1 MRHDDYGHN
10 KMENQ
15 DKDTIWAALLHF
27 GMNMWCDQPVKA
39 YKDYTQEELCRGH
52 KSPQIIYQMK
62 TILLFTCAVVGALRI
77 DGVQPSLDAPKQTV
91 AEVQYPE
98 HVFTNGAGRLCV
110 DFGKDAFGW
119 LEIDAPTAGLDYFL
133 AMGEHLKHDGTL
145 NRMPSGTVRCV
156 GVKWH
161 TEKSGFQRVP
171 TPPDLRNLFAAKEG
185 AAIALPEEFGIVTPF
200 RAVEIY
206 GCAFPVTEK
215 TIRRRVVSYPADRD
229 ESAFT
234 CDDPCLTAVWDF
246 CKYSM
251 FATSFAG
258 QFVDGDRE
266 RIPYEADAFV
276 SQLNWYAISSDYAYP
291 RKSIEYLYTHA
302 TWPTEFKQISILSA
316 WADWMWT
323 GDTHSLER
331 HYDLLKRDKLLLS
344 FRRGDGLLVTGGER
358 RPHPHTTNRLG
369 LADIVD
375 WPISER
381 DGFEFRDVN
390 AVVNAFH
397 YRDLEAMAEIAAA
410 IGKAADAETF
420 KAQARETYAA
430 FQRTFFDEK
439 TGLYRDGEGA
449 RHSSLHANALALAFG
464 LVPEACAGKVADWV
478 ESRGMA
484 CSVYFAQYLF
494 EALYRCGRDAAAL
507 RLMTAENE
515 RSWMGM
521 MKQGATITMEAWNS
535 RVKPNLDW
543 NHAWGATPLNAI
555 SRFLL
560 GVTPLEPGF
569 RRVAIRPQIGWLVS
583 ARGTIP
589 TAVGPITVEVTPER
603 LTFESPVPAR
613 VMFGDKTCDFPPGRH
628 VVGGTEKK
636 TN

>member
-1 MRHDDYGHN
+1 
-10 KMENQ
+10 
-15 DKDTIWAALLHF
+15 
-27 GMNMWCDQPVKA
+27 
-39 YKDYTQEELCRGH
+39 
-52 KSPQIIYQMK
+52 MK
-62 TILLFTCAVVGALRI
+62 TILLFTCATVGILRI
-77 DGVQPSLDAPKQTV
+77 DGIQTPLGSPKQTV

-98 HVFTNGAGRLCV
+98 RVFTNSAGRLCV

-119 LEIDAPTAGLDYFL
+119 LEIDAPAAGLDYFL
-133 AMGEHLKHDGTL
+133 AIGEHLNHDGTL
-145 NRMPSGTVRCV
+145 NRMPPGTVRCV

-161 TEKSGFQRVP
+161 TERTGFQRVP

-185 AAIALPEEFGIVTPF
+185 AAIELPEKFGIVTPF
-200 RAVEIY
+200 RAAEIY
-206 GCAFPVTEK
+206 SCAFPMTAK
-215 TIRRRVVSYPADRD
+215 TIRRCVVVYPADRD
-229 ESAFT
+229 ESAFS
-234 CDDPCLTAVWDF
+234 CDDPRLTAVWDF

-266 RIPYEADAFV
+266 RIPYEADSFV

-291 RKSIEYLYTHA
+291 RKSVEYLYTHP

-323 GDTHSLER
+323 GDMRSLER
-331 HYDLLKRDKLLLS
+331 HYDLLKRDKLLMS
-344 FRRGDGLLVTGGER
+344 FRRDDGLLVTGGER
-358 RPHPHTTNRLG
+358 RPHPYTTNRLG

-381 DGFEFRDVN
+381 DGFAFRDVN

-397 YRDLEAMAEIAAA
+397 YRDLMAMADIATA

-420 KAQARETYAA
+420 KAQARATYAA
-430 FQRTFFDEK
+430 FQHVFFDEK
-439 TGLYRDGEGA
+439 TGLYLDGEGA
-449 RHSSLHANALALAFG
+449 HHSSLHANALALAFG
-464 LVPEACAGKVADWV
+464 LVPEARAGKVADWV

-484 CSVYFAQYLF
+484 CSVYFAQYLL
-494 EALYRCGRDAAAL
+494 EALYRAGRDAAAL
-507 RLMTAENE
+507 RLLTAEND
-515 RSWMGM
+515 RSWIGM

-543 NHAWGATPLNAI
+543 NHAWGATPLNTI

-569 RRVAIRPQIGWLVS
+569 AKVRIAPHPAGLKKVS
-583 ARGTIP
+583 ARIP
-589 TAVGPITVEVTPER
+589 TIRGVIQ
-603 LTFESPVPAR
+603 LTIKDDDLSVDAPVPAVIEWR
-613 VMFGDKTCDFPPGRH
+613 
-628 VVGGTEKK
+628 
-636 TN
+636 

>member
-1 MRHDDYGHN
+1 
-10 KMENQ
+10 
-15 DKDTIWAALLHF
+15 
-27 GMNMWCDQPVKA
+27 
-39 YKDYTQEELCRGH
+39 
-52 KSPQIIYQMK
+52 MK
-62 TILLFTCAVVGALRI
+62 TILLFTCAAVGVLRT
-77 DGVQPSLDAPKQTV
+77 DGVQSPLDAPKQTV

-98 HVFTNGAGRLCV
+98 RLITNGAGRLCV

-119 LEIDAPTAGLDYFL
+119 LEINAPSAGLDYFL
-133 AMGEHLKHDGTL
+133 AMGEHLNNDGTL

-161 TEKSGFQRVP
+161 TEKAGFQRVP

-206 GCAFPVTEK
+206 DCAFPVTAK
-215 TIRRRVVSYPADRD
+215 TIRRRVVTYPADRD
-229 ESAFT
+229 ESAFS
-234 CDDPCLTAVWDF
+234 CDAPRLTAVWDF

-266 RIPYEADAFV
+266 RIPYEADSFV

-291 RKSIEYLYTHA
+291 RKSVEYLYTHP

-323 GDTHSLER
+323 GDTRSLER

-358 RPHPHTTNRLG
+358 RPHPYTTNRLG

-397 YRDLEAMAEIAAA
+397 YRDLVAMAEIAAA

-420 KAQARETYAA
+420 KTQARETYAA
-430 FQRTFFDEK
+430 FQHTFFDEK
-439 TGLYRDGEGA
+439 TGLYLDGEGT

-464 LVPEACAGKVADWV
+464 LVPEARAGKVADWV

-494 EALYRCGRDAAAL
+494 EALYRCGRDAAAV
-507 RLMTAENE
+507 RLLTAEND

-560 GVTPLEPGF
+560 GVTPIEPGF
-569 RRVAIRPQIGWLVS
+569 RKVAIRPQIGNLKKVS
-583 ARGTIP
+583 ATVP
-589 TAVGPITVEVTPER
+589 TAIGSIVLKITPSELEFISPSPSEVTFAGETRR
-603 LTFESPVPAR
+603 LPAGHHTIQR
-613 VMFGDKTCDFPPGRH
+613 NR
-628 VVGGTEKK
+628 
-636 TN
+636 